1 MARTSLTARFITAQD
16 EKVGSIPI
24 GKYLAILSTHPPGLL
39 RERHT
44 HDETHLIIVRTGKM
58 SFTVDGHAQEVGPG
72 DIVLIPP
79 GVQHSSEVLCDG
91 SSSVMCLVLL

>member
-1 MARTSLTARFITAQD
+1 MAKPSQTARFITSQD
-16 EKVGSIPI
+16 DKVGSISI

-44 HDETHLIIVRTGKM
+44 HDETHLIIVRSGKM
-58 SFTVDGHAQEVGPG
+58 SFKVDGQTQEVGPG

-79 GVQHSSEVLCDG
+79 GVHHSSEVLCE
-91 SSSVMCLVLL
+91 SPSSVMCLVLI